1 MGCGADWRGMEQVS
15 KTQERSDGIIKPGP
29 LVLPDSPRI
38 TEQDL
43 GQLQSGKPYQQ
54 KVRE

>member
-29 LVLPDSPRI
+29 LVLPDSPRT